1 MENKVPHIG
10 IVTCILYFIS
20 VMLFLITKTETA
32 LTIWETLTIIG
43 APVILFVLIELA
55 NIMNIA
61 PNYRNAM
68 LAFMSCTCSLTGL
81 AHIVN
86 ITVTRKLI
94 AGGINV
100 PNYFRIGYWPS
111 IEMAVDYLAWGFF
124 MGLAFL
130 SVGVAINH
138 DNKQNSRMKILVL
151 VCGILC
157 LTGFMGTIFINENLW
172 YLAPLGYGFG
182 VILICIRM
190 MKIKEETN

>member
-1 MENKVPHIG
+1 MEKKAPYMG
-10 IVTCILYFIS
+10 IVTCILYFIA
-20 VMLFLITKTETA
+20 VTLFLITKTGTA
-32 LTIWETLTIIG
+32 LTIWEALTIIG

-61 PNYRNAM
+61 PTYRNAM
-68 LAFMSCTCSLTGL
+68 LVFMSCTCSLTGL
-81 AHIVN
+81 THIVN

-94 AGGINV
+94 ADGINV

-130 SVGVAINH
+130 SVGLAINH
-138 DNKQNSRMKILVL
+138 DNKQNSMMKIVVL

-157 LTGFMGTIFINENLW
+157 LTGFLGAIFINENMW

-182 VILICIRM
+182 VILICIKM
-190 MKIKEETN
+190 MKIKKETD

>member
-1 MENKVPHIG
+1 MEKKVPYIG
-10 IVTCILYFIS
+10 ISTCILYFIA
-20 VMLFLITKTETA
+20 VILFLVTQTEMA
-32 LTIWETLTIIG
+32 LTIWEILTMIG
-43 APVILFVLIELA
+43 APIILFVLIELA

-61 PNYRNAM
+61 SLYRNAM
-68 LAFMSCTCSLTGL
+68 LSFMSCTCSLTAL

-94 AGGINV
+94 AEGINV

-138 DNKQNSRMKILVL
+138 DNKQNFKMKILVL

-157 LTGFMGTIFINENLW
+157 LSGFMGTIFINENLW
-172 YLAPLGYGFG
+172 YLAPLGYGVG
-182 VILICIRM
+182 VILICVRM
-190 MKIKEETN
+190 IKIKSKIE